1 MRSGKRTQWWVTASL
16 KTIIVTHC
24 RFFHCYYLQ
33 ERKCPRNFIILI
45 SFFERYRKLPFASTQ
60 HHCLFINFGGGKER
74 GSRQKIVKSKK
85 YYKSSHCLII
95 KSHLFIVLFFIW
107 HQEVS
112 PNQEVT
118 LHQNSK
124 YKRDSIPSI
133 STANVKSNDTVSTM
147 QEGNT
152 SEWGQFHMRHL
163 NLYQMKAETM
173 NCWKLLRSCASCP
186 CA

>member
-1 MRSGKRTQWWVTASL
+1 MSDADWQTYSVLRDSLLEDNYCDSLQVFSLLLLTRKEMPKRL
-16 KTIIVTHC
+16 
-24 RFFHCYYLQ
+24 YYTVFL
-33 ERKCPRNFIILI
+33 
-45 SFFERYRKLPFASTQ
+45 FERYRKLPFVSTQ

-118 LHQNSK
+118 LHQNSE
-124 YKRDSIPSI
+124 YKRDSIPST
-133 STANVKSNDTVSTM
+133 STASVKSNDTLTTM
-147 QEGNT
+147 LEGNI
-152 SEWGQFHMRHL
+152 SE
-163 NLYQMKAETM
+163 
-173 NCWKLLRSCASCP
+173 
-186 CA
+186 

>member
-1 MRSGKRTQWWVTASL
+1 MLDFSKNSCIFDFCQLYQNLCQMWSGKRTQWWVTASL

-45 SFFERYRKLPFASTQ
+45 SFFERYRKLPFVSTQ

-118 LHQNSK
+118 LHQNSM
-124 YKRDSIPSI
+124 YKRDSIPST

-147 QEGNT
+147 
-152 SEWGQFHMRHL
+152 
-163 NLYQMKAETM
+163 
-173 NCWKLLRSCASCP
+173 
-186 CA
+186 